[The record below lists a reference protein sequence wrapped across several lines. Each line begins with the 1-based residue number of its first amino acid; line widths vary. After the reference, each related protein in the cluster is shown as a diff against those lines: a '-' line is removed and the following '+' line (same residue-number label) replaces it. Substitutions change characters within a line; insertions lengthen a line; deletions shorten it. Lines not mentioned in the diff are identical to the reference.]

1 MDPKLRKILAKSCAF
16 INPQPPQ
23 RHHTAQG
30 PGNRTLLVGSFR
42 PHGAS
47 WEAPA
52 PRPRAQGVGP
62 SLEVVVVAP
71 QPREP
76 DPPGK
81 FLHHGPRNRTLLGG
95 SGHTAQGNPTLLGS
109 FGHTA
114 PKTGSS
120 WEVRPHHP
128 RSGTL
133 QRTIVAS
140 LIMGICYFNLFL
152 VFLEEK

>member
-1 MDPKLRKILAKSCAF
+1 MGGYPTDPKLRKIPAKSCAF

-30 PGNRTLLVGSFR
+30 AGPSSWEASGPITEPTEPPERLR
-42 PHGAS
+42 PHG
-47 WEAPA
+47 P
-52 PRPRAQGVGP
+52 G
-62 SLEVVVVAP
+62 
-71 QPREP
+71 PRES
-76 DPPGK
+76 DPPGRLWPHGPAGK
-81 FLHHGPRNRTLLGG
+81 FRHHGPGNRTLLGG

-109 FGHTA
+109 SGHTA

-140 LIMGICYFNLFL
+140 SC
-152 VFLEEK
+152 VS

>member
-1 MDPKLRKILAKSCAF
+1 MKDVSILVVFACRCWLFWYFWRRSWPVLFSKAVVL
-16 INPQPPQ
+16 
-23 RHHTAQG
+23 G
-30 PGNRTLLVGSFR
+30 R
-42 PHGAS
+42 PHG
-47 WEAPA
+47 P
-52 PRPRAQGVGP
+52 G
-62 SLEVVVVAP
+62 
-71 QPREP
+71 PRES
-76 DPPGK
+76 DPPGRLWPHGPAGK
-81 FLHHGPRNRTLLGG
+81 FRHHGPGNRTLLGG

-109 FGHTA
+109 SGHTA